1 MFEMAAQSGVR
12 PGECTTSRN
21 ADRGLSKIP
30 KAPEVWWINGRHAT
44 GPPRAKLLDMAEAD
58 GPCLSPA
65 TSECGRWGTK
75 HGGKVMHFPVR
86 SAHAWN
92 GCRAHRECMLHHPV
106 AARDQANTPVFLA
119 VDATATQASLV
130 RTVLHH
136 MLKHD
141 HMLPVLPKDRTNK
154 YSFHSFRKFYTTGLK
169 QAGVSNEII
178 QSLLRWSAVEVIADA
193 TTCFEPHPV
202 LGGR

>member
-1 MFEMAAQSGVR
+1 
-12 PGECTTSRN
+12 
-21 ADRGLSKIP
+21 
-30 KAPEVWWINGRHAT
+30 
-44 GPPRAKLLDMAEAD
+44 
-58 GPCLSPA
+58 
-65 TSECGRWGTK
+65 
-75 HGGKVMHFPVR
+75 
-86 SAHAWN
+86 
-92 GCRAHRECMLHHPV
+92 
-106 AARDQANTPVFLA
+106 VFLA
-119 VDATATQASLV
+119 VDDTAIQSSLV

-193 TTCFEPHPV
+193 TTCFEPHPAPPP
-202 LGGR
+202 LRTAPQPPLLPNSPPAPESSAL